1 MLVKEL
7 VTLEA
12 VCLDSL
18 LTEDLNLPYPGY
30 LSLLSPSLPLP
41 PFLFSSLD
49 PSLDPSLLSYSYIC
63 HVSISPSLSLF
74 SPFR

>member
-49 PSLDPSLLSYSYIC
+49 PSLLSYSYIC
-63 HVSISPSLSLF
+63 HVSISLSLSLF